1 VEVNKM
7 VDKDTPIVMGTER
20 TGTPD
25 NTKEENKRTETMLSD
40 IVSTIRDKQE
50 ELGKSLSDYTSSF
63 QKPLADIM
71 ETETSIIII
80 TDLPGVNK
88 DDIDIDISEDS
99 IEITAK
105 FEDEINEEG
114 ASYIKKERSYGETK
128 RIINLP
134 AKINIKGATAKFN
147 DSILTVKLPKLMEEK
162 HKVDIN

>member
-1 VEVNKM
+1 M
-7 VDKDTPIVMGTER
+7 VDKEIPIVMGTESNE
-20 TGTPD
+20 TQEEV
-25 NTKEENKRTETMLSD
+25 KEENKRTENRLSD

-71 ETETSIIII
+71 ETETSFIII

-88 DDIDIDISEDS
+88 DDIDIEISEDS
-99 IEITAK
+99 VIVTAK

-114 ASYIKKERSYGETK
+114 ASYVKKERNYGETN
-128 RIINLP
+128 RTISLP

-147 DSILTVKLPKLMEEK
+147 DSILTVTLPKLMEEK
-162 HKVDIN
+162 HKVDID